1 MPDVRAARAEEV
13 RHHLAQA
20 RGLARVE
27 LARAQALARA
37 ARAAAAQAAVVAT
50 ETPARAAAERA
61 ARLAEVEGR
70 HADTLADLTDRA
82 AEAAEKE
89 APGAAG
95 AAWESWYMSTRDRSA
110 TPKLLRIG
118 EVRVGEHPP
127 VPALVPLLDRAHV
140 ALTGEPAAQVDQ
152 VLTTLL
158 LRALGATPPGSV
170 RLTGYDPERLGGG
183 LAGFAPLAAGGLL
196 RFVGPGG
203 LGALLDTLVEEIRR
217 INETVLAGDY
227 PSLGA
232 LAAANDG
239 RRPEPWRVAVL
250 LGDGGDLSRHERA
263 QLDRIVRTG
272 VACGV
277 HLVSRGIPLAE
288 DPKVETVTV
297 AGRRAAVT
305 GCGSLPVS
313 LDPPPPAERVG
324 EVCRIIADMVAA
336 GPAPAV
342 FADLIPEKLWTES
355 SATALVAPV
364 GEGVDGR
371 PVEVVL
377 GDHPPHALI
386 GGPSGSGKTNFIY
399 AWLGALTARYSPAEL
414 ELYLLDFK
422 EGVSFARFAPGHRD
436 PTWLPHVR
444 LVGINVNTDR
454 EFGLGLLR
462 FLGTELRRRAEA
474 AKRAEATKLAELRA
488 EDPNGHWPRIVA
500 VVDEFQVLLAGRDAL
515 ATEAV
520 TLLEDLARRGRSQ
533 GIHLVLASQD
543 VSGIEALWGRSAL
556 VAQFSLRIAL
566 PKARRILAETNTA
579 AEEIPRYHAVV
590 NAESGSPVANRIV
603 RMPESSSRR
612 NWDGLQDM
620 LWKQRPADLT
630 PPRLFDGEA
639 VPPLADAPDFKALR
653 RSAGPHVALLG
664 EAVDVAA
671 RSARLTMSRVPG
683 RNLAVLGT
691 RTAEAC
697 AVLGAAARSLAEQ
710 GGRFSVACLD
720 GDAAAEAQQLRQSIS
735 ASRWYDPESVLDLLA
750 ETAAGL
756 DVASEPHYLV
766 LYALDAAADRLAVKR
781 TGGSGHEHLRRILHS
796 GPQHHTHVL
805 GWWRG
810 VGRLRDDLGGV
821 GARFDAIGAW
831 VALDV
836 HGPELA
842 PLSPQPGGPT
852 WYPRPWRGLF
862 FDRAVH
868 RTADVIIPYGL

>member
-89 APGAAG
+89 APAAAG
-95 AAWESWYMSTRDRSA
+95 AAWESWHMSTRDRSA

-603 RMPESSSRR
+603 RMPESSSR
-612 NWDGLQDM
+612 
-620 LWKQRPADLT
+620 
-630 PPRLFDGEA
+630 PRRARHPHGRGVRGARGGGALAGRAGRALFRG
-639 VPPLADAPDFKALR
+639 
-653 RSAGPHVALLG
+653 
-664 EAVDVAA
+664 
-671 RSARLTMSRVPG
+671 VPG
-683 RNLAVLGT
+683 RRRRGGGTTAAAVDISQPVVRPRKRPGPAGRDRGRPGRGERAALPRAVRAG
-691 RTAEAC
+691 RRRRPARRQADRRLRSRAPAPDPPQWTAAPH
-697 AVLGAAARSLAEQ
+697 ARAGLVAWGRAAARRPRRR
-710 GGRFSVACLD
+710 GR
-720 GDAAAEAQQLRQSIS
+720 
-735 ASRWYDPESVLDLLA
+735 P
-750 ETAAGL
+750 
-756 DVASEPHYLV
+756 
-766 LYALDAAADRLAVKR
+766 
-781 TGGSGHEHLRRILHS
+781 LRRD
-796 GPQHHTHVL
+796 
-805 GWWRG
+805 RC
-810 VGRLRDDLGGV
+810 LGGARRPRPRA
-821 GARFDAIGAW
+821 GAA
-831 VALDV
+831 VAPAGWADV
-836 HGPELA
+836 VPPAVARAVLR
-842 PLSPQPGGPT
+842 PGG
-852 WYPRPWRGLF
+852 
-862 FDRAVH
+862 A
-868 RTADVIIPYGL
+868 PYRRRDHPLWTVR